1 MLSALTKRQAK
12 HPRPMNILLRLA
24 YGIVAF
30 VSMSLIGLALAAIG
44 AYLYVTPS
52 LPDVEALREMRLQ
65 VPMRVY
71 SRDGLLMA
79 EFGEQRRIPLR
90 IEEIP
95 VELQRAF
102 LAAEDERFF
111 EHPGVDW
118 QGLTRAAIAV
128 AATGE
133 PAQGG
138 GTITMQ
144 VARNFFLGRE
154 KTVSRKVREIFLALR
169 IEHLLSKPEIL
180 DLYLNKIFLGQRAY
194 GVGAA
199 AEVYFGKT
207 VDELTLAEIALIAGL
222 PRAPSLDNPVTSPQR
237 ARLRRAYVLRRMLE
251 TGAID
256 RETMQ
261 AAAAEPVVSRVHG
274 AQVRL
279 RAPWVAEMARQAMLD
294 RFGPEAYT
302 AGYTVVSTVDSRL
315 QPLAQAAVRTG
326 LQGYDR
332 RHGYRGPL
340 AVLDPVPDEAEAR
353 AALLD
358 GYPEPAGLHAALV
371 TSVDGEGADVFV
383 RGAGPARL
391 DFDAMRWARRYIDEN
406 RRGAAPQSPAD
417 VVAPGHVVLL
427 ARLGD
432 GWGLSQAP
440 AVQGALIALDPR
452 DGAIV
457 ALSGGFDFE
466 ISKFNRAV
474 QARRQPGSAFKSFV
488 YSAALER
495 GLTASSIMI
504 DAPVVYDDPG
514 LEDTWRP
521 RNYTGRFYGP
531 MRLREALVQSRNLV
545 SIRVLEQIGVP
556 FTIDYVARFG
566 FPPDSLPR
574 NLTLALGSGGV
585 TPAELTAGYAAFA
598 NGGYRVEPY
607 FIDRVYG
614 PSGALLV
621 RTEAPW
627 ACPECGHEAPMV
639 ASERLVVP
647 ASTAAVPVAGEE
659 PALVSLEEPPRAIE
673 ARNAWIIASMLE
685 DVIRRGTGTRAR
697 ELGRTDLAGKTGTT
711 NDGRDTWF
719 AGFNGDLVAT
729 AWVGFDQERPLGR
742 GETGASTALPVWMAF
757 MGPALEGRRTSRPVE
772 PPGLVTVRVSA
783 ETGRLARTGEP
794 GAIFETFRVG
804 EVPEPAEGEVDAF
817 PDGRDRP
824 EEEPLF

>member
-1 MLSALTKRQAK
+1 MSVFLRIFYGLVALA
-12 HPRPMNILLRLA
+12 A
-24 YGIVAF
+24 
-30 VSMSLIGLALAAIG
+30 MSLTALALAAIG
-44 AYLYVTPS
+44 AYYYVAPS
-52 LPDVEALREMRLQ
+52 LPEVETLREVRLQ

-71 SRDGLLMA
+71 SRDSLLIA

-90 IEEIP
+90 LDEVPEP
-95 VELQRAF
+95 LQRAF

-118 QGLTRAAIAV
+118 QGLTRAAVAV

-144 VARNFFLGRE
+144 VARNFFLTRE

-169 IEHLLSKPEIL
+169 IELLLSKQEIL
-180 DLYLNKIFLGQRAY
+180 ELYLNKIFLGQRAY

-207 VDELTLAEIALIAGL
+207 VGELELAEIALIAGL

-237 ARLRRAYVLRRMLE
+237 ARLRRAYVLRRLHD

-256 RETMQ
+256 REAME
-261 AAAAEPVVSRVHG
+261 AAAAAPIVSRIHG

-279 RAPWVAEMARQAMLD
+279 RAPWIAEIARQTLLD

-302 AGYTVVSTVDSRL
+302 AGYSVVTTLDSRL
-315 QPLAQAAVRTG
+315 QPLAQAAVRVG
-326 LQGYDR
+326 LESYDR
-332 RHGYRGPL
+332 RHGYRGPV
-340 AVLDPVPDEAEAR
+340 ARLDGVPGDAEEV

-371 TSVDGEGADVFV
+371 LALDDTGADVFV
-383 RGAGPARL
+383 RGDGAARL
-391 DFDAMRWARRYIDEN
+391 DFETMRWARAYIDEDA
-406 RRGAAPQSPAD
+406 RGPAPETPAD
-417 VVAPGHVVLL
+417 VVAPGHVVLVS
-427 ARLGD
+427 RDGD
-432 GWGLSQAP
+432 AWSLSQAP
-440 AVQGALIALDPR
+440 AIQGALVALDPR
-452 DGAIV
+452 DGAVV
-457 ALSGGFDFE
+457 ALSGGLDFE
-466 ISKFNRAV
+466 LSKFNRV
-474 QARRQPGSAFKSFV
+474 TQARRQPGSAFKPFV

-495 GLTASSIMI
+495 GLTPASIMI

-556 FTIDYVARFG
+556 FTVDYLRGLG
-566 FPPDSLPR
+566 FPAESLPR

-585 TPAELTAGYAAFA
+585 TPAELTAGYAVFV
-598 NGGYRVEPY
+598 NGGFRVEPY
-607 FIDRVYG
+607 FIDRIYG
-614 PSGALLV
+614 PEGNLLAAA
-621 RTEAPW
+621 EPPW
-627 ACPECGHEAPMV
+627 ACPECEYGKPVFMPETVAAALPAP
-639 ASERLVVP
+639 P
-647 ASTAAVPVAGEE
+647 ATGDPE
-659 PALVSLEEPPRAIE
+659 PFSIEQPPRVIE
-673 ARNAWIIASMLE
+673 ARNAWMISSMLE

-697 ELGRTDLAGKTGTT
+697 DLGRSDLAGKTGTT
-711 NDGRDTWF
+711 NDGRDNWF
-719 AGFNGDLVAT
+719 AGYNGDLVAT
-729 AWVGFDQERPLGR
+729 AWVGFDQERSLGR
-742 GETGASTALPVWMAF
+742 GETGASTALPMWMEF
-757 MGPALEGRRTSRPVE
+757 MGPALRGMRNSRPLE

-804 EVPEPAEGEVDAF
+804 EVPPPPEPGDEPY

>member
-1 MLSALTKRQAK
+1 MKT
-12 HPRPMNILLRLA
+12 ILRLA
-24 YGIVAF
+24 YGIVAIA
-30 VSMSLIGLALAAIG
+30 SMSLVTLALAAIG
-44 AYLYVTPS
+44 AYFYVTPS
-52 LPDVEALREMRLQ
+52 LPDVESLRDIRLQ

-79 EFGEQRRIPLR
+79 EFGEQRRIPLH
-90 IEEIP
+90 IDAIP
-95 VELQRAF
+95 GELQRAF
-102 LAAEDERFF
+102 LAAEDDRFF

-128 AATGE
+128 ASTGE

-169 IEHLLSKPEIL
+169 IEHMLSKREIL

-207 VDELTLAEIALIAGL
+207 VADLTLAEIALIAGL

-237 ARLRRAYVLRRMLE
+237 AMQRRAYVLRRMHE
-251 TGAID
+251 TGLID
-256 RETMQ
+256 RETMR
-261 AAAAEPVVSRVHG
+261 AAAEEPVVSRLHG

-279 RAPWVAEMARQAMLD
+279 RAPWIAEMARQELLD

-302 AGYTVVSTVDSRL
+302 AGYTVVTTVDSRL
-315 QPLAQAAVRTG
+315 QPLAQEAVRAG
-326 LQGYDR
+326 LEAYDR
-332 RHGYRGPL
+332 RHGYRGPVAEL
-340 AVLDPVPDEAEAR
+340 ESVPEEEVSVAM
-353 AALLD
+353 LLE
-358 GYPEPAGLHAALV
+358 GYPEPAGMRTALV
-371 TSVDGEGADVFV
+371 LAVDEEGADAYV
-383 RGAGPARL
+383 RGAGPTRVE
-391 DFDAMRWARRYIDEN
+391 FESMRWARRYIDED
-406 RRGAAPQSPAD
+406 RRGPAPQSPGD
-417 VVAPGHVVLL
+417 VVAPGHIVLL
-427 ARLGD
+427 ARRD
-432 GWGLSQAP
+432 EGWGLAQAP
-440 AVQGALIALDPR
+440 AVQGAIVALDPR

-457 ALSGGFDFE
+457 ALSGGLDFE
-466 ISKFNRAV
+466 LSKFNRAI

-556 FTIDYVARFG
+556 FTLNYVERFG
-566 FPPDSLPR
+566 FPAQSLPR

-585 TPAELTAGYAAFA
+585 TPAELAAGYATFA
-598 NGGYRVEPY
+598 NGGFRVTPY
-607 FIDRVYG
+607 FIDRYYG
-614 PSGALLV
+614 PQGDLLFQSDAL
-621 RTEAPW
+621 W
-627 ACPECGHEAPMV
+627 ACSECQHEALT
-639 ASERLVVP
+639 ASPEVVP
-647 ASTAAVPVAGEE
+647 ARIPLLADDSE
-659 PALVSLEEPPRAIE
+659 PAPVSLEQPPRAIE
-673 ARNAWIIASMLE
+673 ARNAWIISTMLE

-697 ELGRTDLAGKTGTT
+697 ELGRPDLAGKTGTT

-719 AGFNGDLVAT
+719 AGYNGDLVAT

-742 GETGASTALPVWMAF
+742 GETGASTALPMWMAF
-757 MGPALEGRRTSRPVE
+757 MGPALEGKRSVRPFE

-783 ETGRLARTGEP
+783 ETGLLARAGEP

-804 EVPEPAEGEVDAF
+804 EVPGPAESSGVSF
-817 PDGRDRP
+817 PDGRDRS

>member
-1 MLSALTKRQAK
+1 MKVF
-12 HPRPMNILLRLA
+12 LRLI
-24 YGIVAF
+24 YGIVALAT
-30 VSMSLIGLALAAIG
+30 MSLVALALAAIG
-44 AYLYVTPS
+44 AYYYVAPS
-52 LPDVEALREMRLQ
+52 LPDIESLREVRLQ

-79 EFGEQRRIPLR
+79 EFGEQRRVPLR
-90 IEEIP
+90 IDEIP
-95 VELQRAF
+95 EELQGAF
-102 LAAEDERFF
+102 LAAEDDRFF
-111 EHPGVDW
+111 AHPGVDW

-154 KTVSRKVREIFLALR
+154 KTISRKVREIFLALR
-169 IEHLLSKPEIL
+169 IERMLSKREIL

-207 VDELTLAEIALIAGL
+207 VHELTLAEIALIAGL
-222 PRAPSLDNPVTSPQR
+222 PRAPSLDNPVASPQR
-237 ARLRRAYVLRRMLE
+237 ARQRRAYVLRRMHE
-251 TGAID
+251 TGLID
-256 RETMQ
+256 REAMQ
-261 AAAAEPVVSRVHG
+261 AAAAEPIMSRLHG

-279 RAPWVAEMARQAMLD
+279 RAPWIAEMARQEMLD
-294 RFGPEAYT
+294 RVGPEAYT
-302 AGYTVVSTVDSRL
+302 AGYTVVTTVDSRL
-315 QPLAQAAVRTG
+315 QPLAQAAVREG
-326 LQGYDR
+326 LEHYDQ
-332 RHGYRGPL
+332 RHGYRGPV
-340 AVLDPVPDEAEAR
+340 AVLEAVPDDEESLAM
-353 AALLD
+353 LLE
-358 GYPEPAGLHAALV
+358 GYPEPTGLRAALV
-371 TSVDGEGADVFV
+371 LAVDDEGADVAV
-383 RGAGPARL
+383 RGAGRARL
-391 DFDAMRWARRYIDEN
+391 DFQTMRWARRYIDED
-406 RRGAAPQSPAD
+406 RRGPAPQGPQD
-417 VVAPGHVVLL
+417 VVAQGHVVLL
-427 ARLGD
+427 ARSGD
-432 GWGLSQAP
+432 GWALSQAP
-440 AVQGALIALDPR
+440 AVQGAIIALDPR

-457 ALSGGFDFE
+457 ALSGGLDFE
-466 ISKFNRAV
+466 LSKFNRAI

-545 SIRVLEQIGVP
+545 SIRVLQQIGVP
-556 FTIDYVARFG
+556 FTVDYLQRFG
-566 FPPDSLPR
+566 FPPDALPR
-574 NLTLALGSGGV
+574 NLTLALGSGGI
-585 TPAELTAGYAAFA
+585 TPAELAAGYAVFA
-598 NGGYRVEPY
+598 NGGYRVTPY

-614 PSGALLV
+614 PNDMLLFRSEAL
-621 RTEAPW
+621 W
-627 ACPECGHEAPMV
+627 ACAECEYERPAAAPGTM
-639 ASERLVVP
+639 VVP
-647 ASTAAVPVAGEE
+647 ARIAPSAEDEAPGYVP
-659 PALVSLEEPPRAIE
+659 LEQPPRAIE
-673 ARNAWIIASMLE
+673 ARNAWIISSMLE
-685 DVIRRGTGTRAR
+685 DVVRRGTGARAR

-729 AWVGFDQERPLGR
+729 AWVGFDQEHPLGR
-742 GETGASTALPVWMAF
+742 GETGASTALPMWMAF
-757 MGPALEGRRTSRPVE
+757 MGPALEGTRTSRPAE

-783 ETGRLARTGEP
+783 ETGQLARAGEP

-804 EVPEPAEGEVDAF
+804 EVPGPAEAGEQSF